1 MSTLPSHD
9 QTAEPAA
16 TTKVPMAAARYFY
29 SGAALGLAALTFW
42 GFESFYLHG
51 TAPEGEAIR
60 APIRTLVVV
69 HGVVMTAW
77 MLVFV
82 LQPQLI
88 ARRKYTIHMRVGKIG
103 ATLAAIAVVLGSFVA
118 VESAR
123 LNMPDTMTWG
133 LDPRQFLTFTLVPI
147 WMFGLLVFI
156 AVANRNHP
164 DIHRPMMLTAVLAA
178 MPPPFFRIAP
188 LTALFID
195 SLPGRVF
202 GPFAPVLVVG
212 LVFVMVKWILYRR
225 FDRWLAIGVGGL
237 AVSSAALMK
246 IATTAAWENFASV
259 LV

>member
-1 MSTLPSHD
+1 MSRLPA
-9 QTAEPAA
+9 TAKA
-16 TTKVPMAAARYFY
+16 PMAAARYFY
-29 SGAALGLAALTFW
+29 SGAALVLAALTFW

-51 TAPEGEAIR
+51 TAPEGEVIR

-88 ARRKYTIHMRVGKIG
+88 ARRKYDIHMRVGKVG
-103 ATLAAIAVVLGSFVA
+103 ATLAAIAVVLGTFVA

-123 LNMPDTMTWG
+123 LNMPDTLTWG

-147 WMFGLLVFI
+147 WLFGILVAF
-156 AVANRNHP
+156 AVANRNKP

-178 MPPPFFRIAP
+178 MPPPLFRIAP
-188 LTALFID
+188 ITEFFID

-202 GPFAPVLVVG
+202 GPFAPALVLG
-212 LVFVMVKWILYRR
+212 LIFVIVKWVLYRR
-225 FDRWLAIGVGGL
+225 FDRWLAVGVGGL
-237 AVSSAALMK
+237 TIISAVLMK
-246 IATTAAWENFASV
+246 LATTAAWERFASL